1 VHNSAKNNRLA
12 LVSFICGLIALL
24 SLGLYWLLQALAF
37 PSSSEV
43 MGNRFI
49 LPIMDITVSV
59 RNLCAITALV
69 TGLIAINQIKKAGL
83 KEKGRAFAWIGIVM
97 GAGWILFGLLVGA
110 LFLFSEITY

>member
-1 VHNSAKNNRLA
+1 MHNSAKNNRLA

-37 PSSSEV
+37 LSSSEV

-49 LPIMDITVSV
+49 LPIMDISVSV
-59 RNLCAITALV
+59 RNLCVITALV

-83 KEKGRAFAWIGIVM
+83 KEKGWAFAWIGPVM

-110 LFLFSEITY
+110 LFLFSEITN